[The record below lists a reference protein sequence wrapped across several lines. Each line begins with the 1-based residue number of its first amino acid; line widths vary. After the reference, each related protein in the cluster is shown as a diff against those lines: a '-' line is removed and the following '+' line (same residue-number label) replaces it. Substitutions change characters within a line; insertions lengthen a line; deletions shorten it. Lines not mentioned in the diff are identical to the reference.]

1 MGLIPKET
9 IEQVLASTDIVDLIG
24 SYIPLKRAGT
34 GYKANCPFHHE
45 KTPSFNVSP
54 HKQFYHCF
62 GCGKSGNAIGFVMDH
77 EGLLFMDA
85 LKRLA
90 SKAGV
95 HLEEKPDDPKARAAR
110 KSRGRILDLHREA
123 SAFYHER
130 LKTDPD
136 CQHARDYLKRRGFG
150 REMAEK
156 WEIGWMPENP
166 KTFLDWARSK
176 KYTGK
181 ELVDCG
187 FAGLKD
193 ADRPAAGIYVRFRD
207 RLMFPIHNEVGDV
220 IAFSGRQLRDD
231 PKTGKYINS
240 PETDIFKKSNVLFA
254 LDKAKK
260 SILKEKTVIICEG
273 QIDAIACHEGGVEN
287 VVAPLGTACTAQ
299 HARIL
304 KRYAKTAVLCYD
316 GDNAG
321 IKASE
326 RAFRELAPEGLSVKV
341 VKLPAGDDP
350 DTYLRAHGVGGFRKK
365 VEEAREFFDFKI
377 ETARAKGLLDSAEGR
392 AELARECTDLLASM
406 DDHAARDH
414 QINIVSTLLGLTSS
428 TLREGIGKSIKRAAA
443 QASRP
448 VNRRDGEREAIPET
462 RAYPLD
468 RTVGYLCHLALVSAP
483 AQHFLSEQFETLHE
497 AKAWVEGVPL
507 LEKILAAAPDPGSS
521 AVVNAFVGGLKPGEQ
536 KSLHRVMGVNEAI
549 VQDGMQSAEQALGML
564 SSLVLQKRDAAVKS
578 ALKEPGIA
586 SDRMKQLLEEA
597 KEIAGLLRWSGRS
610 QYDDELPQETIKPEK
625 TPWEKWK
632 KNRG

>member
-24 SYIPLKRAGT
+24 TYIPLKRAGT
-34 GYKANCPFHHE
+34 GYKANCPFHNE

-85 LKRLA
+85 LKKLA
-90 SKAGV
+90 GKAGV
-95 HLEEKPDDPKARAAR
+95 HLEEEPDNPKAREAR
-110 KSRGRILDLHREA
+110 KSRGRLLDLHREV
-123 SAFYHER
+123 SAFFHENLR
-130 LKTDPD
+130 KNPD
-136 CQHARDYLKRRGFG
+136 CQHARDYLKGRGFG
-150 REMAEK
+150 REMAAK
-156 WEIGWMPENP
+156 WEIGWMPENA
-166 KTFLDWARSK
+166 KVFLDWARERK
-176 KYTGK
+176 FTGK
-181 ELVDCG
+181 ELVACG

-193 ADRPAAGIYVRFRD
+193 ADRPSAGIYVRFRD

-231 PKTGKYINS
+231 PRTGKYINS

-260 SILKEKTVIICEG
+260 GILKEKTVILCEG

-287 VVAPLGTACTAQ
+287 AIAPLGTAFTPQ

-304 KRYAKTAVLCYD
+304 KRYAKTAVLCFD
-316 GDNAG
+316 ADTAG

-341 VKLPAGDDP
+341 VQLPAGDDP
-350 DTYLRAHGVGGFRKK
+350 DTYLKAHGVEGFRKK

-377 ETARAKGLLDSAEGR
+377 EAARSNGRLDSAEGR
-392 AELARECTDLLASM
+392 TELARECTDLLAAM
-406 DDHAARDH
+406 DDHAARD
-414 QINIVSTLLGLTSS
+414 QQSNIVSSLLGLTSS
-428 TLREGIGKSIKRAAA
+428 TLREGIGKSIKRATA
-443 QASRP
+443 QANRP
-448 VNRRDGEREAIPET
+448 VNRRDQEQEPVQQT

-497 AKAWVEGVPL
+497 AKAWIEGVPL

-521 AVVNAFVGGLKPGEQ
+521 AAVNTFVGDLKPGEQ
-536 KSLHRVMGVNEAI
+536 KSLHREMGANDATVE
-549 VQDGMQSAEQALGML
+549 DGMQSAEQALGML
-564 SSLVLQKRDAAVKS
+564 SSVVLQKRDAAVKS
-578 ALKEPGIA
+578 ALKEPGI
-586 SDRMKQLLEEA
+586 SPERMKQLLEEA
-597 KEIAGLLRWSGRS
+597 KEIAGLLRWTGRS
-610 QYDDELPQETIKPEK
+610 QYDDELPQETIKTEK
-625 TPWEKWK
+625 KPWEKKWK
-632 KNRG
+632 K

>member
-9 IEQVLASTDIVDLIG
+9 IEQVLASTDIVDLIS

-34 GYKANCPFHHE
+34 GYKANCPFHNE

-62 GCGKSGNAIGFVMDH
+62 GCGKSGDAIRFVMEQD
-77 EGLLFMDA
+77 GLLFMDA
-85 LKRLA
+85 VKRLA
-90 SKAGV
+90 SKAGI
-95 HLEEKPDDPKARAAR
+95 HLEQEADSPQARAAR
-110 KSRGRILDLHREA
+110 RSRGRILDLHREV
-123 SAFYHER
+123 SAFFHENLR
-130 LKTDPD
+130 TNPD
-136 CQHARDYLKRRGFG
+136 CQHARDYLKSRGFG
-150 REMAEK
+150 REMAER
-156 WEIGWMPENP
+156 WEIGWMPESA
-166 KTFLDWARSK
+166 KVFLDWARER

-181 ELVDCG
+181 ELVACG

-193 ADRPAAGIYVRFRD
+193 AERPSAGIYVRFRD

-231 PKTGKYINS
+231 PRTGKYINS

-260 SILKEKTVIICEG
+260 GILKEKTVILCEG

-287 VVAPLGTACTAQ
+287 AIAPLGTAFTAQ

-304 KRYAKTAVLCYD
+304 KRYAKTAVLCFD
-316 GDNAG
+316 ADTAG

-341 VKLPAGDDP
+341 VELPAGDDP
-350 DTYLRAHGVGGFRKK
+350 DTYLKAHGVEGFRKK

-377 ETARAKGLLDSAEGR
+377 EAARKNGRLDSAEGR
-392 AELARECTDLLASM
+392 TELARECTDLLAAM
-406 DDHAARDH
+406 EDHAARDQ
-414 QINIVSTLLGLTSS
+414 QINIVSSLLGLTSS
-428 TLREGIGKSIKRAAA
+428 TLREGIGKSIKRATA
-443 QASRP
+443 QAKRP
-448 VNRRDGEREAIPET
+448 TFHHDDEPEPVQET

-483 AQHFLSEQFETLHE
+483 AQHFLAEQFETLHE
-497 AKAWVEGVPL
+497 AKAWIEGVPL
-507 LEKILAAAPDPGSS
+507 LEKILAAAPDPGSN
-521 AVVNAFVGGLKPGEQ
+521 AAVNAFVGSLKPGEQ
-536 KSLHRVMGVNEAI
+536 KSLHREMGANDATVE
-549 VQDGMQSAEQALGML
+549 DGMQSAEQALGML
-564 SSLVLQKRDAAVKS
+564 SSVVLQKRDAAVKS
-578 ALKEPGIA
+578 ALKEPGITPE
-586 SDRMKQLLEEA
+586 RMKQLLEEA

-610 QYDDELPQETIKPEK
+610 QYDDELPQQTIKTEK
-625 TPWEKWK
+625 KPWEKWK
-632 KNRG
+632 K